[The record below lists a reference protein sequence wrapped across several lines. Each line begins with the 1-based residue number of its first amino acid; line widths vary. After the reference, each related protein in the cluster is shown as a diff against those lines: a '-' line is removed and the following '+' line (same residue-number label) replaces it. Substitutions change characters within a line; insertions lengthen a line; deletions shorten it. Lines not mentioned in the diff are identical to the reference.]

1 MLEGY
6 TTFSQA
12 EAGQTFERPVYVA
25 DYTQGSAKNG
35 EPFLTV
41 TMLDGKTSQQAKLFS
56 TSAARLEN
64 ELGVTKQTVADVKI
78 DVSIYNGAKSFTI
91 KDIRPCADTSLS
103 ASDFAKL
110 PPLDIDQM
118 YDEICR
124 IIKDLPN
131 PKPDKTPLS
140 KPALALLE
148 EHKEKFK
155 TSSAAVYM
163 HHNYKG
169 GLIYH
174 TYRMVKAAAA
184 MCEIYK
190 ELDKEILVCA
200 TALHDL
206 GKINEHNTD
215 PVGNAETTELAA
227 LYGHLYLGAMFFSNK
242 CAQITGC
249 DKERQRLLTHCI
261 LAHHG
266 QGEWGA
272 VRTPATPEAFAL
284 HYIDNLDAKIESCN
298 IMYEQTQPGKSTEK
312 KLAGFD
318 RLYKPTYF
326 DND

>member
-1 MLEGY
+1 
-6 TTFSQA
+6 
-12 EAGQTFERPVYVA
+12 
-25 DYTQGSAKNG
+25 
-35 EPFLTV
+35 
-41 TMLDGKTSQQAKLFS
+41 
-56 TSAARLEN
+56 
-64 ELGVTKQTVADVKI
+64 
-78 DVSIYNGAKSFTI
+78 
-91 KDIRPCADTSLS
+91 
-103 ASDFAKL
+103 
-110 PPLDIDQM
+110 M

-163 HHNYKG
+163 HHNYKC

-206 GKINEHNTD
+206 GKIHEYNTD

-298 IMYEQTQPGKSTEK
+298 IMYDQTQPGKSTEK